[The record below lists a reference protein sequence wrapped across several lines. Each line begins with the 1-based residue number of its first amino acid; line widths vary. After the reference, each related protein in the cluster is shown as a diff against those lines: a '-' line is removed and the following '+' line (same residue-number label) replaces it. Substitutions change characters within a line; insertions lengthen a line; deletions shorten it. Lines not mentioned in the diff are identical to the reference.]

1 MEETKK
7 TPQYNLIGAILFSIA
22 ALFGIISIISRL
34 AHGYVTNGFAVLY
47 TIQSAIYI
55 GGCIVLAVSL
65 FQKRGDI
72 LTLIGFALLTAASL
86 LALCFDLKYG
96 IRSLLPDLLDLAG
109 YLGALAIALTFFT
122 AYIPQYRDKAIKLW
136 FVPSALIAGQVIIGF
151 FIWIVVTIIG
161 GGYHVGFW
169 QTMLSAASILFAC
182 MWIVYPEGMPHKQY
196 TESPNN
202 ADYTAAAAVPE
213 DRGYF
218 ELAAHV
224 LLLLFTCGIWYY
236 IWIYR
241 MTEYLNRI
249 EDEPPRNPVTKLL
262 LCLFVPFYTIYW
274 VYKSAQR
281 IDKLA
286 ALKGV
291 QSDLSTLCLILAIFI
306 SILPPIL
313 MQDKINS
320 IIRSGVNTDAGPQ
333 GDTHTADS
341 YQMQTNVDIPEELKK
356 YKELLDNNVITQE
369 DYDAKKKQ
377 LLNL

>member
-7 TPQYNLIGAILFSIA
+7 LPQYNLIGAILFSMA
-22 ALFGIISIISRL
+22 VLFGIIGVVSRL
-34 AHGYVTNGFAVLY
+34 THVFSVLY
-47 TIQSAIYI
+47 TIQSAVYI

-72 LTLIGFALLTAASL
+72 LTLIGFALLAAASL
-86 LALCFDLKYG
+86 LALCFNLRYG
-96 IRSLLPDLLDLAG
+96 IRSILPDLLDLIG
-109 YLGALAIALTFFT
+109 YIGALVIALAFFT
-122 AYIPQYRDKAIKLW
+122 AYIPQYRGKTQKLW
-136 FVPSALIAGQVIIGF
+136 FVPAICIAGQVIIRF
-151 FIWIVVTIIG
+151 FIWITIIIIG
-161 GGYHVGFW
+161 GRYHVSFW
-169 QTMLSAASILFAC
+169 QTMLSAAAILFAC

-196 TESPNN
+196 TSNPDSANYN
-202 ADYTAAAAVPE
+202 SSAGIVPE

-241 MTEYLNRI
+241 MTEYLNRV

-262 LCLFVPFYTIYW
+262 LCMFVPFYLIYW

-281 IDKLA
+281 VDKLA
-286 ALKGV
+286 ASKGV
-291 QSDLSTLCLILAIFI
+291 SSDLSTLCLILAIFVG
-306 SILPPIL
+306 ILPPIL
-313 MQDKINS
+313 IQDKINS
-320 IIRSGVNTDAGPQ
+320 IIRSGSASDTQSQTTD
-333 GDTHTADS
+333 TSHTDE
-341 YQMQTNVDIPEELKK
+341 YQQTSNVDIPEELKK
-356 YKELLDNNVITQE
+356 YKELLDSGIITQE